1 MKGFAEIE
9 KRKQEIRSLLQGDDQ
24 VDLEALQQELKTLN
38 DEKESIEK
46 RSRLAAEIGTGEV
59 AVAEIKKPEER
70 GVQSMIEIPVVD
82 SPEYRVAFLKNLQSK
97 QLTDVEKRT
106 LTTTAGATAAVPTTT
121 LNLIIDKLRQVSVLF
136 PRVSVSFVP
145 GNLSFVVANA
155 KNAAAWHVQGAAGTA
170 YDDTV
175 ASVSLSGYELIKL
188 VEVSIAAQQMTIDA
202 FEAYIVAEIGRQ
214 LAIALENAILNGS
227 GSVQPTGILNGVTW
241 DSSNSTT
248 WALASS
254 VSYDNIVDGLAL
266 LPTMY
271 HPQAVFV
278 MSRKTL
284 FGGIRKVKTTYG
296 EPLFTYAPSDKAAM
310 TILGYPVIVD
320 DYIADDTIL
329 IGDLSYYK
337 LNFSLAPTI
346 ETSREAAFSYGK
358 VVYRG
363 LAVVDGKPALS
374 EAFVKI
380 SKALA

>member
-9 KRKQEIRSLLQGDDQ
+9 TRKQEIRSLLQSDEQ
-24 VDLEALQQELKTLN
+24 VDLEALQQELKALN

-46 RSRLAAEIGTGEV
+46 RSRLAAEIGTGSV
-59 AVAEIKKPEER
+59 AVAEIQKPEER
-70 GVQSMIEIPVVD
+70 GVQSMIEIPVVETA
-82 SPEYRVAFLKNLQSK
+82 EYRVAFLKNLQGK
-97 QLTDVEKRT
+97 QLSEIEKRT
-106 LTTTAGATAAVPTTT
+106 LTTTSGATGAVPTTT

-202 FEAYIVAEIGRQ
+202 FESYIVAEIGRQ

-227 GSVQPTGILNGVTW
+227 GSAQPTGILNGVTW

-248 WALASS
+248 WAINSTL
-254 VSYDNIVDGLAL
+254 SYDNIVDGLAL

-284 FGGIRKVKTTYG
+284 FSGLRKIKTTYG
-296 EPLFTYAPSDKAAM
+296 EPLFTYAPTDKAAM
-310 TILGYPVIVD
+310 SILGYPVIVD

-329 IGDLSYYK
+329 FGDLSYYK

-358 VVYRG
+358 ITYRG